1 MKKQK
6 NTEETTS
13 ENRKPLAIVEVQE
26 ALKDWY
32 DLRFNEITGVVEGH
46 KKGEPDYK
54 VLNENNLF
62 IQLLTNGYRISFGNL
77 CALLNSEFVE
87 TYNPFKHYL
96 AGLPAWNPGDRDYI
110 DALAKHVKALDQ
122 EQFDHHLKKMF
133 VRMISC
139 AIDDRSFNKHAFIL
153 VGPVQHTGKSTY
165 CRYFCPPAL
174 HNYYTE
180 SLPGDKDGLISL
192 CENIIIN
199 LDELSS
205 RTKFEL
211 NQLKSLFSK
220 DSVRVRHP
228 FARKAQTDP
237 RRASFVGSTNED
249 TFLTD
254 TTGSVRWLCFEIESI
269 NFAYYDIPI
278 DLVWSQAYS
287 LYKSGFKFQLTRE
300 EIKENETRNQQ
311 FQQNSVEYEYVQKY
325 LTPGTDFDND
335 AFRTASE
342 IRDYLYSMS
351 DRRAELRCVEKVG
364 KALVQ
369 LGFPKG
375 SKRVQGNAF
384 PVYGYFIKE
393 QNV

>member
-1 MKKQK
+1 MNKQK
-6 NTEETTS
+6 NKEATTS
-13 ENRKPLAIVEVQE
+13 ENRKPVAIVEVQD

-32 DLRFNEITGVVEGH
+32 DLRFNEITGVVEGR

-77 CALLNSEFVE
+77 CALLNSEYVQI
-87 TYNPFKHYL
+87 YNPIKVYL
-96 AGLPAWNPGDRDYI
+96 EGLPIWNPDGRDYI
-110 DALAKHVKALDQ
+110 EELASHVTALDQ
-122 EQFDHHLKKMF
+122 EQFNHHFKKMF

-153 VGPVQHTGKSTY
+153 VGPAQHTGKSTF
-165 CRYFCPPAL
+165 CRYICPPAL

-180 SLPGDKDGLISL
+180 SIPGDKDGLISL

-237 RRASFVGSTNED
+237 RRASFLGSTNED

-269 NFAYYDIPI
+269 NFAYYGIPI

-287 LYKSGFKFQLTRE
+287 LYKSDFKFQMTRE
-300 EIKENETRNQQ
+300 EIKENETRNQK
-311 FQQNSVEYEYVQKY
+311 FQQNSVEYDYVQKY
-325 LTPGTDFDND
+325 LTPGTDFEDD

-342 IRDYLYSMS
+342 IRDYLYTKS
-351 DRRAELRCVEKVG
+351 DRRAELRSVEKLG
-364 KALVQ
+364 KVLIQ
-369 LGFPKG
+369 LGFPKA
-375 SKRVQGNAF
+375 SKRVPGKDF
-384 PVYGYFIKE
+384 PVYGYYVKE
-393 QNV
+393 QDV